1 MMRIDLAPLYED
13 QAGLDAR
20 IHAEHH
26 VDYSVTRK
34 KRLLAL
40 IVELGELAN
49 ETRAFKFWSRKGPS
63 AKAVI
68 LDEYADGLHFL
79 LSLGIDLKNEKKLI
93 TLRQSKLPLTE
104 QFLKVYS
111 LSTDLAAHYDLKH
124 YLASLQAFLN
134 LIPALGL
141 TTAEVV
147 DGYHA
152 KLAVNYQRQNTQY

>member
-20 IHAEHH
+20 IHQEHH
-26 VDYSVTRK
+26 VDYPVTRK

-79 LSLGIDLKNEKKLI
+79 LSLGIDLKNEKKVL
-93 TLRQSKLPLTE
+93 TLRQSKLALTE
-104 QFLKVYS
+104 QFLKVYT
-111 LSTDLAAHYDLKH
+111 LSMDFAAHYDLKH
-124 YLASLQAFLN
+124 YLAALQAFLN
-134 LIPALGL
+134 LIPALGV
-141 TTAEVV
+141 TTAEVI
-147 DGYHA
+147 DAYHA
-152 KLAVNYQRQNTQY
+152 KLAVNYQRQNTLY